1 LTLGGQ
7 PVILIVE
14 VREMAKRRMVSVKLP
29 EETIAQLA
37 WLGPYYGG
45 NKTEAMVVAVAA
57 LYRAVQATAS
67 GNDAVEP
74 VEAEGAK

>member
-1 LTLGGQ
+1 
-7 PVILIVE
+7 
-14 VREMAKRRMVSVKLP
+14 MAKRRMVSVKLP

-57 LYRAVQATAS
+57 LYREVQARATGS
-67 GNDAVEP
+67 DAVEP
-74 VEAEGAK
+74 AK